1 MKMKT
6 IPQGKVNQAAVEIR
20 NISPEDKG
28 LVVKDF
34 LLS

>member
-1 MKMKT
+1 MKT

-20 NISPEDKG
+20 NINPEDKG